1 MLIVAAASGLISYGL
16 ILLAGNLPDWLPLP
30 EAIFRYAPGFLFGA
44 LVLQVG
50 TPSLTRRVGIVLG
63 SGLVWVL
70 MFHLASQMVTRHEQS
85 TVLACGVAGGLAA
98 WLVASLIYLIKPK
111 RLSLL
116 SMLMSFVAGTLGG
129 CLIGQG
135 LLESGDS
142 LLLDVLLIAGFMLWQ
157 IGVGGSLLLVDELG
171 AHDYRG

>member
-1 MLIVAAASGLISYGL
+1 MTAAASGLISYGL

-50 TPSLTRRVGIVLG
+50 TPSLVRRSGIVLG
-63 SGLVWVL
+63 SGLVWIL
-70 MFHLASQMVTRHEQS
+70 MFQLASLMVTRHEQS
-85 TVLACGVAGGLAA
+85 SVLACGVAGGLAA
-98 WLVASLIYLIKPK
+98 WLVSALVYWVKPR

-116 SMLMSFVAGTLGG
+116 SMLMAFVAGTLGG

-142 LLLDVLLIAGFMLWQ
+142 LLLDVLLVAGFVLWQ
-157 IGVGGSLLLVDELG
+157 AGVAGSLLLVDELG
-171 AHDYRG
+171 AHDYHG